1 MMKNQKR
8 GPMAVCALAAAL
20 AAGPAAAV
28 DGISFIGGTGDDA
41 KMGAIGL
48 VWNWDKQW
56 FKSGD
61 WSLGGYWEADASYWK
76 GDDPGGNSIGGIGF
90 TPVFRYGSDS
100 GSLAPYVEAGI
111 GVHLFSSVRIN
122 DTKKMGTAFEFGDH
136 VGFGFRFGEGL
147 KYDLGYR
154 YQHYSNAGI
163 SDNNGGINFHQIRL
177 KYGF

>member
-1 MMKNQKR
+1 MKKQNR
-8 GPMAVCALAAAL
+8 GHWAAL
-20 AAGPAAAV
+20 MLAGAMFADPATAV
-28 DGISFIGGTGDDA
+28 DGISLIGGTGEDA
-41 KMGAIGL
+41 RMGAIGL

-76 GDDPGGNSIGGIGF
+76 GDNPGGESITGIGL
-90 TPVFRYGSDS
+90 TPVFRYGSDA
-100 GSLAPYVEAGI
+100 GTFAPYVEAAV
-111 GVHLFSSVRIN
+111 GVHVFSGVRIN
-122 DTKKMGTAFEFGDH
+122 DNKKMGTAFEFGDH

-154 YQHYSNAGI
+154 FQHYSNAGI
-163 SDNNGGINFHQIRL
+163 SENNGGVNFHQLRL

>member
-1 MMKNQKR
+1 MMIKKNR
-8 GPMAVCALAAAL
+8 SLVAAL
-20 AAGPAAAV
+20 PLVAAFLAGPAVAV

-61 WSLGGYWEADASYWK
+61 WSLGGYWEADVSYWK
-76 GDDPGGNSIGGIGF
+76 GDDPGGNSIGGVGI
-90 TPVFRYGSDS
+90 TPVFRYGSDA
-100 GSLAPYVEAGI
+100 GDIAPYIEAGV
-111 GVHLFSSVRIN
+111 GMHLFSSVRLN
-122 DTKKMGTAFEFGDH
+122 DQKKMGTAFEFGDH
-136 VGFGFRFGEGL
+136 IGFGFRFGEGRR
-147 KYDLGYR
+147 YDLGYR

-163 SDNNGGINFHQIRL
+163 SENNGGVNFHQIRL